1 MNLASK
7 LPLPKRL
14 MVARSAPI
22 NRKITDDFVDNL
34 VGDTQTYRG
43 GISVMLQ
50 TSHPA
55 PTSGEIADW
64 IRDKIRKGQFAP
76 EQRLVEVD
84 IIRKTGGSR
93 LKVREAFQRLAAEG
107 LVEIEPFKG
116 ASVRSASLEEVRQ
129 IYRARAA
136 LEGVAAA
143 DFTRFATNEQRE
155 RLSQLQ
161 AELERCVDERS
172 PERFGRLNGEWHGL
186 LVEGAGNAIIGEL
199 LQRLNV
205 PIHRLLFDSFYDAE
219 RLRTANDDHRRI
231 LKAILAGDAVVAEQA
246 MRAHVEAGFQML
258 SAIETEY
265 QI

>member
-1 MNLASK
+1 MSLEFHAGS
-7 LPLPKRL
+7 
-14 MVARSAPI
+14 
-22 NRKITDDFVDNL
+22 
-34 VGDTQTYRG
+34 
-43 GISVMLQ
+43 
-50 TSHPA
+50 A
-55 PTSGEIADW
+55 PTSVELADW
-64 IRDKIRKGQFAP
+64 IRERIRRGQFAP

-107 LVEIEPFKG
+107 LVDIEPFKG
-116 ASVRSASLEEVRQ
+116 ASVRSTSLEEVRQ

-143 DFTRFATNEQRE
+143 DFAIAATDEQRE
-155 RLSQLQ
+155 RLQQLQ
-161 AELERCVDERS
+161 DELELCVENHA
-172 PERFGRLNGEWHGL
+172 PERFGRLNAQWHQL
-186 LVEGAGNAIIGEL
+186 LVDGSGSTLIGEL

-231 LKAILAGDAVVAEQA
+231 LKAILERDAPAAEEA
-246 MRAHVEAGFQML
+246 MRAHVRAGFEML
-258 SAIETEY
+258 SAIETAY

>member
-1 MNLASK
+1 MELTSPAG
-7 LPLPKRL
+7 
-14 MVARSAPI
+14 AAP
-22 NRKITDDFVDNL
+22 
-34 VGDTQTYRG
+34 
-43 GISVMLQ
+43 
-50 TSHPA
+50 
-55 PTSGEIADW
+55 PTSIEIADW
-64 IRDKIRKGQFAP
+64 VRDRIRKGQFAP

-84 IIRKTGGSR
+84 VIRKTGGSR

-116 ASVRSASLEEVRQ
+116 ASVRSTSLEEVRQ

-143 DFTRFATNEQRE
+143 DFTRLASEAQRGKLQE
-155 RLSQLQ
+155 IQ
-161 AELERCVDERS
+161 AELERCVAERS

-186 LVEGAGNAIIGEL
+186 IVEGAGNAVIDEL

-205 PIHRLLFDSFYDAE
+205 PIHRLLFDSFYDVE

-231 LKAILAGDAVVAEQA
+231 LEAVLARDADAAEQA
-246 MRAHVEAGFQML
+246 MRAHVQAGFEML
-258 SAIETEY
+258 SAIESSY

>member
-1 MNLASK
+1 MNI
-7 LPLPKRL
+7 
-14 MVARSAPI
+14 MSA
-22 NRKITDDFVDNL
+22 
-34 VGDTQTYRG
+34 G
-43 GISVMLQ
+43 G
-50 TSHPA
+50 PPP
-55 PTSGEIADW
+55 PTSTEIADW
-64 IRDKIRKGQFAP
+64 IRERIRRGQLAP

-116 ASVRSASLEEVRQ
+116 ASVRSTSLEEVRQ

-136 LEGVAAA
+136 LEGAAAA
-143 DFTRFATNEQRE
+143 DFTRLATDAQRIK
-155 RLSQLQ
+155 LQ
-161 AELERCVDERS
+161 ELQVELERCVEERS
-172 PERFGRLNGEWHGL
+172 PERFGRLNGQWHGL
-186 LVEGAGNAIIGEL
+186 IVEGAQNAIIDEL

-219 RLRTANDDHRRI
+219 RLRTANDDHRQI
-231 LKAILAGDAVVAEQA
+231 LDAILARDAEAAEQA
-246 MRAHVEAGFQML
+246 MRAHVQAGFEML

>member
-1 MNLASK
+1 LNLIRTGS
-7 LPLPKRL
+7 
-14 MVARSAPI
+14 
-22 NRKITDDFVDNL
+22 
-34 VGDTQTYRG
+34 
-43 GISVMLQ
+43 
-50 TSHPA
+50 PA
-55 PTSGEIADW
+55 PPTSVEIADW
-64 IRDKIRKGQFAP
+64 VRDRIRKGQFAP

-116 ASVRSASLEEVRQ
+116 ASVRSTSLEEVRQ

-143 DFTRFATNEQRE
+143 DFTRLASEEQRLKLHE
-155 RLSQLQ
+155 LQ
-161 AELERCVDERS
+161 VELERCVDERS

-186 LVEGAGNAIIGEL
+186 IVEGAGNAVIDEL

-205 PIHRLLFDSFYDAE
+205 PIHRLLFDSFYDVE

-231 LKAILAGDAVVAEQA
+231 LEAVLARDPHAAEQA
-246 MRAHVEAGFQML
+246 MRSHVQAGFEML

>member
-1 MNLASK
+1 MSLEFHA
-7 LPLPKRL
+7 
-14 MVARSAPI
+14 
-22 NRKITDDFVDNL
+22 
-34 VGDTQTYRG
+34 G
-43 GISVMLQ
+43 
-50 TSHPA
+50 PA
-55 PTSGEIADW
+55 PTSVELADW
-64 IRDKIRKGQFAP
+64 IRERIRRGQFAP

-107 LVEIEPFKG
+107 LVDIEPFKG
-116 ASVRSASLEEVRQ
+116 ASVRSTSLEEVRQ

-143 DFTRFATNEQRE
+143 DFAIAATDEQRE
-155 RLSQLQ
+155 RLQQLQ
-161 AELERCVDERS
+161 DELELCVENHA
-172 PERFGRLNGEWHGL
+172 PERFGRLNAQWHQL
-186 LVEGAGNAIIGEL
+186 LVDGSGSTLIGEL

-231 LKAILAGDAVVAEQA
+231 LKAILERDAPAAEEA
-246 MRAHVEAGFQML
+246 MRAHVRAGFEML
-258 SAIETEY
+258 SAIETAY

>member
-1 MNLASK
+1 MSLEFHA
-7 LPLPKRL
+7 
-14 MVARSAPI
+14 
-22 NRKITDDFVDNL
+22 
-34 VGDTQTYRG
+34 G
-43 GISVMLQ
+43 
-50 TSHPA
+50 PA
-55 PTSGEIADW
+55 PTSVELADW
-64 IRDKIRKGQFAP
+64 IRDRIRRGQFAP

-107 LVEIEPFKG
+107 LVDIEPFKG
-116 ASVRSASLEEVRQ
+116 ASVRSTSLEEVRQ

-143 DFTRFATNEQRE
+143 DFAIAATDEQRE
-155 RLSQLQ
+155 RLQQLQ
-161 AELERCVDERS
+161 DELELCVENHA
-172 PERFGRLNGEWHGL
+172 PERFGRLNAQWHQL
-186 LVEGAGNAIIGEL
+186 LVDGSGSTLIGEL

-231 LKAILAGDAVVAEQA
+231 LKAILERDAPAAEEA
-246 MRAHVEAGFQML
+246 MRAHVRAGFEML
-258 SAIETEY
+258 SAIETAY

>member
-1 MNLASK
+1 MSLEFHA
-7 LPLPKRL
+7 
-14 MVARSAPI
+14 
-22 NRKITDDFVDNL
+22 
-34 VGDTQTYRG
+34 G
-43 GISVMLQ
+43 
-50 TSHPA
+50 PA
-55 PTSGEIADW
+55 PTSVELADW
-64 IRDKIRKGQFAP
+64 IRDRIRRGQFAP

-107 LVEIEPFKG
+107 LVDIEPFKG
-116 ASVRSASLEEVRQ
+116 ASVRSTSLEEVRQ

-143 DFTRFATNEQRE
+143 DFAIAATDEQRE
-155 RLSQLQ
+155 RLQQLQ
-161 AELERCVDERS
+161 NELELCVENRA
-172 PERFGRLNGEWHGL
+172 PERFGRLNAQWHQL
-186 LVEGAGNAIIGEL
+186 LVDGSGSMLIGEL

-231 LKAILAGDAVVAEQA
+231 LKAILEHDAPAAEEA
-246 MRAHVEAGFQML
+246 MRAHVRAGFEML
-258 SAIETEY
+258 SAIETAY

>member
-1 MNLASK
+1 MQFASTT
-7 LPLPKRL
+7 
-14 MVARSAPI
+14 SAAP
-22 NRKITDDFVDNL
+22 
-34 VGDTQTYRG
+34 
-43 GISVMLQ
+43 
-50 TSHPA
+50 
-55 PTSGEIADW
+55 PTSIEIADW
-64 IRDKIRKGQFAP
+64 IRDRIRKGQFVP

-116 ASVRSASLEEVRQ
+116 ASVRSTSLEEVRQ
-129 IYRARAA
+129 IYRARSA
-136 LEGVAAA
+136 LEGAAAA
-143 DFTRFATNEQRE
+143 DFTRLASEAQVA
-155 RLSQLQ
+155 RLQELQ

-186 LVEGAGNAIIGEL
+186 IAEGSRNAIIDEL

-205 PIHRLLFDSFYDAE
+205 PIHRLLFDSFYDVD

-231 LKAILAGDAVVAEQA
+231 LEAILARDPDGAERA
-246 MRAHVEAGFQML
+246 MRAHVQAGFEML
-258 SAIETEY
+258 SAIESSY